1 MSVNDIHLVDMMLV
15 VDLKSLVNMVDNLAA
30 EEVAAAAGVDVVEEI
45 FAVAEVVVAE
55 VVEEDEAAIIVLVVE
70 EVEGVAEVAALVDS
84 TNHSIRQIKIKKSHL
99 TIKYFTFLHFK
110 IYFPILI
117 FMIFKLSIKYFT
129 T

>member
-45 FAVAEVVVAE
+45 FAVAE